1 MAQFAGAGA
10 GVGAGVGA
18 GASSSSAAAGPGA
31 NADAIIDELFKKCI
45 KKTDDK
51 INLLQTLYD
60 LGTVQSHYLCKDDKF
75 EENRKKHLVLDTNHD
90 FKIQISGG
98 WERILF
104 NKTRKIE
111 PKSISIISPNEIA
124 NFFGDRGS
132 GDYIVYVSLDAV
144 SFPSDGRPS
153 RLGLFNTPIRWWD
166 GGADSDKIVVDETKL
181 VVDETK
187 LYKYET
193 GTDYSQNQE
202 GLDVTPAY
210 GCAPAVSPPRVHVQ
224 ARGQVQFGTQGANS
238 NHVGRDLNWTIQ
250 YKFMNIHNF
259 YLPLLH
265 LSNLVYDLILNL
277 KGNIFTLT
285 LKSGEY
291 SEVCLLNNTKNKPI
305 LNCVSKTQVNEMVDL
320 LKNLFNTRGKK
331 SDIPLSDYF
340 KEMNKANDT
349 KEDYWNIK
357 SCLNNIYNFFN
368 YTTKDIPFEDFKIKN
383 NTLLLLLIFF
393 LYNLKRSGDIGQIEA
408 VYLLQQAY
416 PHKEF
421 VYLTLD
427 SHAAKIARD
436 VYEINVGLL
445 TENKGYF
452 DCYKRKKNIGSG
464 SVGNAMSNSG
474 EDESRAKGNASI
486 NSPYGK
492 KIPFENLKDEIQKQL
507 INLSKPIPYPERN
520 RARVISSVNPPNQF
534 IELSNGSFIER
545 LTYRPSFDQS
555 PIVAFY
561 IPSSMRR
568 TNFTKRL
575 RKRNRKQRKT
585 RKV

>member
-1 MAQFAGAGA
+1 MAHFAGAGGGGAGAGA
-10 GVGAGVGA
+10 GAV
-18 GASSSSAAAGPGA
+18 
-31 NADAIIDELFKKCI
+31 NIDELFNRCI

-51 INLLQTLYD
+51 INLLQILYD
-60 LGTVQSHYLCKDDKF
+60 LGTVQSRYLCKDDEF
-75 EENRKKHLVLDTNHD
+75 EKNRKKHLVLDTNHD
-90 FKIQISGG
+90 FKIQISG
-98 WERILF
+98 WERELF
-104 NKTRKIE
+104 NNTRKIQ
-111 PKSISIISPNEIA
+111 PTTIGIGSPNEMA
-124 NFFGDRGS
+124 TFFGDRGS
-132 GDYIVYVSLDAV
+132 GNYTVYVSLDAV

-166 GGADSDKIVVDETKL
+166 GGADSDKIVVDKIVL
-181 VVDETK
+181 DETK

-193 GTDYSQNQE
+193 ETDYSQNQE
-202 GLDVTPAY
+202 TLDVTPTY
-210 GCAPAVSPPRVHVQ
+210 GCAPAVSPPRIHVQ
-224 ARGQVQFGTQGANS
+224 PKREVHIGTQGANA

-265 LSNLVYDLILNL
+265 LSHLVYDLILNL
-277 KGNIFTLT
+277 EGDIFTLT

-291 SEVCLLNNTKNKPI
+291 REVCLLNNTKKKPI

-320 LKNLFNTRGKK
+320 LKNHFNIHGKK
-331 SDIPLSDYF
+331 SDIPLIDYF
-340 KEMNKANDT
+340 QAMDKAKDT

-368 YTTKDIPFEDFKIKN
+368 YTTKDIKFEDFKIKN

-445 TENKGYF
+445 IENKGYF

-464 SVGNAMSNSG
+464 SVGSANSNSG
-474 EDESRAKGNASI
+474 EDESHAKGKGLLNAFNASMNASM

-520 RARVISSVNPPNQF
+520 RARVMSSVNPPNQF

-545 LTYRPSFDQS
+545 LTYRPSFGQS

-568 TNFTKRL
+568 TNFTKRF

>member
-1 MAQFAGAGA
+1 MSIYAGAGA
-10 GVGAGVGA
+10 V
-18 GASSSSAAAGPGA
+18 
-31 NADAIIDELFKKCI
+31 NTNFIDELFNRCI

-51 INLLQTLYD
+51 INLLQILYD

-90 FKIQISGG
+90 FKIQIGG
-98 WERILF
+98 WERELF
-104 NKTRKIE
+104 NNTRKIQ
-111 PKSISIISPNEIA
+111 PKTIDISSPNDIA
-124 NFFGDRGS
+124 VFFGDRGL

-181 VVDETK
+181 
-187 LYKYET
+187 YKYET
-193 GTDYSQNQE
+193 ETDYSQNQD

-210 GCAPAVSPPRVHVQ
+210 GCAPAVSPPRIHVQ
-224 ARGQVQFGTQGANS
+224 PKREEQHGTQGANS

-265 LSNLVYDLILNL
+265 FKSLVYDLILNL
-277 KGNIFTLT
+277 EGDTFTLT

-291 SEVCLLNNTKNKPI
+291 LEVCKLNNTKNKPI
-305 LNCVSKTQVNEMVDL
+305 LNCVSKTQVNEMVNL
-320 LKNLFNTRGKK
+320 LKIHFNTYEKIK
-331 SDIPLSDYF
+331 DISLLEYF
-340 KEMNKANDT
+340 QEMNKAMDT
-349 KEDYWNIK
+349 KGDYWNIK
-357 SCLNNIYNFFN
+357 SCLETIYTFFD
-368 YTTKDIPFEDFKIKN
+368 YTTKKIKFKDFIFKN

-445 TENKGYF
+445 TDDKKFF

-474 EDESRAKGNASI
+474 EDKSRAKGNGLFNASM
-486 NSPYGK
+486 NSAYGK
-492 KIPFENLKDEIQKQL
+492 KIPVENLKKKIEEQL
-507 INLSKPIPYPERN
+507 IEIIKNVPYPERN
-520 RARVISSVNPPNQF
+520 RARVMSSVNPPNQF

-545 LTYRPSFDQS
+545 LTYRPSFGQS

-568 TNFTKRL
+568 TNFTKRF